1 MAETASILW
10 TDAARKRFETRGL
23 VRFEAVIPRRAAEAM
38 AGRLWADLER
48 REGVRRDD
56 PATWT
61 TERIFGFQTVQA
73 SGAFDGMGAPAV
85 RRLLDDLMG
94 QGRWAEP
101 THWGQPITCFPTPGP
116 WALPHQSWH
125 LDGPGE
131 PASRRAMV
139 GRLFLI
145 LGPLAPQGGGTVV
158 ATGSH
163 RIVEAMADEAG
174 ETVRSGDM
182 RQRLAARHPW
192 FAELMSRSGAG
203 DREDRFMA
211 RETKVAGV
219 PLQVEAMTGEP
230 GDLYLM
236 HPRALHAGAPNAA
249 AQPRLVLSQFV
260 LPKSEGNS
268 A

>member
-1 MAETASILW
+1 MAATAATLW
-10 TDAARKRFETRGL
+10 TDAARERFETRGL
-23 VRFEAVIPRRAAEAM
+23 VRFEAALPRRAAEAM
-38 AGRLWADLER
+38 ADRLWADLER
-48 REGVRRDD
+48 REGVRRED

-61 TERIFGFQTVQA
+61 TERIFGFQAVQA
-73 SGAFDGMGAPAV
+73 SGAFDGMAAPAV

-101 THWGQPITCFPTPGP
+101 AHWGQPITCFPTPGP
-116 WALPHQSWH
+116 WALPHRNWH

-139 GRLFLI
+139 ARLFLI

-163 RIVEAMADEAG
+163 RIVEAIADEAG

-182 RQRLAARHPW
+182 RQRLAARYPW
-192 FAELMSRSGAG
+192 IAELTSRS
-203 DREDRFMA
+203 DREDRTQRFMD
-211 RETKVAGV
+211 RETTVAGV
-219 PLQVEAMTGEP
+219 AVQVEEMTGEP

-236 HPRALHAGAPNAA
+236 HPRALHAGAPNATD
-249 AQPRLVLSQFV
+249 QPRLVLSQFV
-260 LPKSEGNS
+260 TPKG
-268 A
+268 